1 MRDASEH
8 SVQKDKVSNI
18 LCVLLQC
25 ENVAIR
31 GMKRLA
37 ESFLLYGMFKLF
49 LKSARFGI
57 EMQFLSLD
65 RNDTLE

>member
-1 MRDASEH
+1 MRNAFEH
-8 SVQKDKVSNI
+8 SVPQDKVSNI

-25 ENVAIR
+25 ENVAIK
-31 GMKRLA
+31 GMKRLT

-57 EMQFLSLD
+57 EMQFFLLNK
-65 RNDTLE
+65 NDTL